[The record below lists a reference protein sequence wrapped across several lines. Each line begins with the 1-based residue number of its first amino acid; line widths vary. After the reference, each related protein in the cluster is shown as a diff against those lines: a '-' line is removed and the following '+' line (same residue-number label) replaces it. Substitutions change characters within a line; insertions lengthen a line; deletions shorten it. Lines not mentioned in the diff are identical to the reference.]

1 MKRDPDGWARV
12 LRACGVTAANAAL
25 WGQVFAD
32 VVRANTFSRD
42 EDDLADFLPNI
53 LHESGMLERMEESLN
68 YAADRLVAVF
78 GAHRITP
85 AQARQFGRINGKQ
98 AADQRAIANIV
109 YGGEWGRANLGNVLP
124 GDGWT
129 YRGRSPIQITGRA
142 NYERVGDLMGQNL
155 VGLPDLLSQP
165 RFALEACIAWWE
177 DRIPDDMLGETTSVR
192 QRVNG
197 GRLGLEEVRAL
208 TVKARAALG
217 IA

>member
-1 MKRDPDGWARV
+1 MTKTVEQWQHI
-12 LRACGVTAANAAL
+12 LQQCGVKPSTAQL
-25 WGQVFAD
+25 WGAVFAD
-32 VVRANTFSRD
+32 VVKADTFSRD

-53 LHESGMLERMEESLN
+53 LHESMMLERMEESLN

-85 AQARQFGRINGKQ
+85 AQAQRYGRIPGRQ

-109 YGGEWGRANLGNVLP
+109 YGGEWGRKNLGNIMLD
-124 GDGWT
+124 DGWI

-142 NYERVGDLMGQNL
+142 NYERVGDLVGQNL
-155 VGLPDLLSQP
+155 VGIPDLLSQP

-177 DRIPDDMLGETTSVR
+177 DRIPDSMLGETTSIR
-192 QRVNG
+192 ERVNG
-197 GRLGLEEVRAL
+197 GRNGLAEVREL
-208 TVKARAALG
+208 TAKARAALG